1 MHGHEDHGLLCLG
14 LCRSGDSFC
23 NRLFMPSVCLSC
35 PHPGCKGTEGM
46 RHCHGSGTETGIRM
60 GGRRLAG
67 AGAAG
72 PDLISILITKSIFS
86 KTGGKG
92 EKGVGGEAQK
102 S

>member
-35 PHPGCKGTEGM
+35 PHPGCEGTEGM

>member
-1 MHGHEDHGLLCLG
+1 
-14 LCRSGDSFC
+14 
-23 NRLFMPSVCLSC
+23 
-35 PHPGCKGTEGM
+35 
-46 RHCHGSGTETGIRM
+46 M